1 MKALNRYVMAYD
13 CSLLSALADGEK
25 AVESLLF
32 RMIYREL
39 QLVRFFPNVIHLIFL
54 KGQVDSTEYGTR
66 IRLAAGS
73 KELERSAF
81 FRIAALLK
89 GQYYLLLDFFDRANG
104 VVTEEDLQAEA
115 QTFVV
120 FFFEITEV
128 GSFAAY
134 ADESDAQI
142 KKALPRNWRGLLAV
156 GQPGRG
162 QPVRLC

>member
-1 MKALNRYVMAYD
+1 MKALIRHVMAYD
-13 CSLLSALADGEK
+13 CSLLSAWADGEK
-25 AVESLLF
+25 AEESLLF

-54 KGQVDSTEYGTR
+54 KGQVDSTEYGTL

-89 GQYYLLLDFFDRANG
+89 GQDSLLLDFFDRANG

-115 QTFVV
+115 QTFVDY
-120 FFFEITEV
+120 FL
-128 GSFAAY
+128 
-134 ADESDAQI
+134 
-142 KKALPRNWRGLLAV
+142 K
-156 GQPGRG
+156 
-162 QPVRLC
+162 